1 MERTLWV
8 DALCINQV
16 DLDEKRHQIALMP
29 GIYTKAS
36 TVIMW
41 LGEPEVEELPLKLE
55 REEAESS
62 AQSSSQKSGT
72 VVIGVK
78 PVRTIV
84 TLAKDSPFSE
94 HQQKHVP
101 SPQVPVPDQSP
112 RWHMFTKEDIPI
124 LIEKYEW
131 LKPFFYGCKPV
142 AVVSEDKVPG
152 FIDMV
157 QDILKDIEWNWIV
170 QNSCETL
177 ALVHFGSAPHV
188 RASTL
193 FKTDIQNLMSIRA

>member
-1 MERTLWV
+1 LLTRFQALSYVWGDLKEIGRICVNGGIHEVTKNLYLALLRLRHPVMERTLWV
-8 DALCINQV
+8 DALCINQM

-94 HQQKHVP
+94 HQ
-101 SPQVPVPDQSP
+101 
-112 RWHMFTKEDIPI
+112 
-124 LIEKYEW
+124 
-131 LKPFFYGCKPV
+131 
-142 AVVSEDKVPG
+142 
-152 FIDMV
+152 
-157 QDILKDIEWNWIV
+157 
-170 QNSCETL
+170 
-177 ALVHFGSAPHV
+177 
-188 RASTL
+188 
-193 FKTDIQNLMSIRA
+193 